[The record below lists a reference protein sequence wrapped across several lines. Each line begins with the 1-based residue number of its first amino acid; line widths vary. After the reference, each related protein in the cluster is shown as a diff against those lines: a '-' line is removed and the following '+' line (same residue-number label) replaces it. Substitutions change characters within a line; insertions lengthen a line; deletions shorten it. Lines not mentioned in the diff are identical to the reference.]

1 MESKAHGARRSRSVR
16 RSAVQLYRK
25 NSTPTG
31 PSSLGC
37 GRRSTGGGV
46 ARAADQGLLFLAR
59 SSEEKRKGVGGVDV
73 DEAGAVSTKKQT
85 RLALDAG
92 TALCGKLLP
101 RFGRATAAK
110 VAPHVP
116 TFGDL
121 ARMSKSQ
128 IETTCH
134 EIGGNLKIWTA
145 KFDQW
150 RAAVTVKL
158 GMELV
163 AEGDEVHAENN
174 GKEHQADEEGPG
186 MSSSAYESSGVDIDD
201 EEDVALQMQTLEN
214 ICTVCM

>member
-1 MESKAHGARRSRSVR
+1 M
-16 RSAVQLYRK
+16 
-25 NSTPTG
+25 
-31 PSSLGC
+31 
-37 GRRSTGGGV
+37 
-46 ARAADQGLLFLAR
+46 
-59 SSEEKRKGVGGVDV
+59 DV
-73 DEAGAVSTKKQT
+73 DEAGAVSTTKKT

-92 TALCGKLLP
+92 TALCGGLLP

>member
-25 NSTPTG
+25 TRLRRDPVLWAAEEG
-31 PSSLGC
+31 ARGGVLREQQIKAYFSSLAA
-37 GRRSTGGGV
+37 
-46 ARAADQGLLFLAR
+46 ARKNA
-59 SSEEKRKGVGGVDV
+59 KVGGVDV

-92 TALCGKLLP
+92 TALCGGLLP

-174 GKEHQADEEGPG
+174 GKEYQADEEGPG

>member
-1 MESKAHGARRSRSVR
+1 MLTGQGDQGLCGEVPYNYIGKTRLRRDPVLWAAEEGAR
-16 RSAVQLYRK
+16 
-25 NSTPTG
+25 
-31 PSSLGC
+31 
-37 GRRSTGGGV
+37 GGGV

-92 TALCGKLLP
+92 TALCGELLP

-174 GKEHQADEEGPG
+174 GKEYQADEEGPG

-201 EEDVALQMQTLEN
+201 EEDVALQN
-214 ICTVCM
+214 ANS

>member
-1 MESKAHGARRSRSVR
+1 MRGIAAQTWQSHSSQGGSSRSNIWRPCQDVE
-16 RSAVQLYRK
+16 
-25 NSTPTG
+25 
-31 PSSLGC
+31 
-37 GRRSTGGGV
+37 V
-46 ARAADQGLLFLAR
+46 ANRDNL
-59 SSEEKRKGVGGVDV
+59 
-73 DEAGAVSTKKQT
+73 
-85 RLALDAG
+85 
-92 TALCGKLLP
+92 
-101 RFGRATAAK
+101 
-110 VAPHVP
+110 
-116 TFGDL
+116 
-121 ARMSKSQ
+121 
-128 IETTCH
+128 CH

-174 GKEHQADEEGPG
+174 GKEYQADEEGPG

>member
-1 MESKAHGARRSRSVR
+1 MLREQQIKAYFSSLA
-16 RSAVQLYRK
+16 AARK
-25 NSTPTG
+25 NAKV
-31 PSSLGC
+31 C
-37 GRRSTGGGV
+37 GGM
-46 ARAADQGLLFLAR
+46 
-59 SSEEKRKGVGGVDV
+59 DV
-73 DEAGAVSTKKQT
+73 DEAGAVSTTKKT

-92 TALCGKLLP
+92 TALCGGLLP

-174 GKEHQADEEGPG
+174 GKEYQADEEGPG

>member
-1 MESKAHGARRSRSVR
+1 MPYNYIGKTRLRRDPVLWAAEEGAR
-16 RSAVQLYRK
+16 
-25 NSTPTG
+25 
-31 PSSLGC
+31 
-37 GRRSTGGGV
+37 GGV
-46 ARAADQGLLFLAR
+46 ARAADQGLLFLAAAAR
-59 SSEEKRKGVGGVDV
+59 KRKVWGVDV

-92 TALCGKLLP
+92 TALCGGLLP

-174 GKEHQADEEGPG
+174 GKEYQADEEGPG

>member
-1 MESKAHGARRSRSVR
+1 MVPKVYKTKYQIAFLKEQFENGVKGSRGKEIKVSAAKCRTIISEKLDSDGTQFFGLRKKEHG
-16 RSAVQLYRK
+16 
-25 NSTPTG
+25 
-31 PSSLGC
+31 
-37 GRRSTGGGV
+37 GGGV
-46 ARAADQGLLFLAR
+46 ARAAVQGLLFLAR

-73 DEAGAVSTKKQT
+73 DEAGAVSTTKKT

-92 TALCGKLLP
+92 TALCGGLLP

-174 GKEHQADEEGPG
+174 GKE
-186 MSSSAYESSGVDIDD
+186 
-201 EEDVALQMQTLEN
+201 
-214 ICTVCM
+214 